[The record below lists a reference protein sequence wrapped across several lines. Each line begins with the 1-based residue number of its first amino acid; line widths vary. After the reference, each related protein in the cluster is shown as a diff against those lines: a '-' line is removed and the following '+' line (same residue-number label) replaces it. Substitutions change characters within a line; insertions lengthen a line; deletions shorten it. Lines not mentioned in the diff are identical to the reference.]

1 MVSCLLGFGLILVG
15 CNSEQKQMD
24 YIRQELK
31 KHDFNDGP
39 VPPADGPL
47 GGILTVSNQYPTIK
61 YSFRFKNINKE
72 SIPKSALTDFDK
84 QMTEQVCSQLPQLK
98 NIIQNNAGAD
108 EVALFAQVL
117 EADGVSFD
125 FTFKDKIG
133 RDIVHV
139 NQKISDCH
147 NFASLKNA

>member
-1 MVSCLLGFGLILVG
+1 
-15 CNSEQKQMD
+15 MD

-72 SIPKSALTDFDK
+72 SIPKSFQTDFDK